1 MKIERYKQL
10 YEFFITPTIKY
21 TYDKLLFGH
30 YCVNVI
36 WGSWGFSVSWGHK
49 KEYTFIP
56 NGKTSRTQSDM
67 VDVIIGVNGK
77 RRKYK

>member
-1 MKIERYKQL
+1 MKLIQ
-10 YEFFITPTIKY
+10 IIK
-21 TYDKLLFGH
+21 
-30 YCVNVI
+30 NA
-36 WGSWGFSVSWGHK
+36 FSLRMVCSIFNNDAHEIVSKRGK
-49 KEYTFIP
+49 EILEKNQKEYTFIP